1 MGTRMLVVDDD
12 LSLLNSFRRNLCF
25 DYDLTVAA
33 SGPDALELM
42 AEKGPFNVIMT
53 DMRMPKMDGLELIDQ
68 ARKLSPDS
76 IYMMLTGN
84 QDVAT
89 ATRAVNDGQV
99 FRFLTK
105 PCEIDDI
112 RKALEAATKQF
123 ELLNAERELLHKTFC
138 GAVSAVI
145 GVAEKADPRLQ
156 GMGVGVSAVAQTIC
170 QVVELEPRW
179 EFKLASRIAP
189 LGFALTEFPKF
200 RCGDEGFDPVGH
212 DAEIYQAAADA
223 AAELLTSIPRLELV
237 SDIIRRY
244 PQETKPFCHLR
255 PKTAGAIAQVGA
267 SLLRVA
273 LHTQFGLSHGMR
285 GGEIVKELRRALPE
299 VHEGV
304 CKAIDEMTAS
314 LDIVRIPMT
323 VAELVPGMVL
333 AKDALSCDKS
343 VMYRAGLRLLPEH
356 LEQLNKHCG
365 TDGNVV
371 VTQTSWEAFVRTG
384 RK

>member
-112 RKALEAATKQF
+112 RKALEAATKQ
-123 ELLNAERELLHKTFC
+123 LDK
-138 GAVSAVI
+138 
-145 GVAEKADPRLQ
+145 Q
-156 GMGVGVSAVAQTIC
+156 GI
-170 QVVELEPRW
+170 W
-179 EFKLASRIAP
+179 
-189 LGFALTEFPKF
+189 
-200 RCGDEGFDPVGH
+200 
-212 DAEIYQAAADA
+212 
-223 AAELLTSIPRLELV
+223 
-237 SDIIRRY
+237 
-244 PQETKPFCHLR
+244 
-255 PKTAGAIAQVGA
+255 
-267 SLLRVA
+267 
-273 LHTQFGLSHGMR
+273 
-285 GGEIVKELRRALPE
+285 
-299 VHEGV
+299 
-304 CKAIDEMTAS
+304 
-314 LDIVRIPMT
+314 
-323 VAELVPGMVL
+323 
-333 AKDALSCDKS
+333 
-343 VMYRAGLRLLPEH
+343 
-356 LEQLNKHCG
+356 
-365 TDGNVV
+365 
-371 VTQTSWEAFVRTG
+371 
-384 RK
+384 